1 MTEAAK
7 VVDALAQFDAIDKW
21 PEFAALALQAPK
33 ELVAQIAEIAE
44 RKFDSGRKLILQ
56 LRTAAKPEPVV
67 EQKVIDWAAERA
79 RRERA
84 FATLAAEAEE
94 EPEPEPEQTIEEA
107 EEEPEAEG
115 PLVRFSNEMPRA
127 DVHPAILSPAGPYD
141 SAKEY
146 VRRKCFQE
154 GSLATYFWQ
163 EQFWEWNG
171 RHYEVVEERVM
182 RDRAYAFLDES
193 RKRSTGDGEERF
205 RPKSSH
211 VNDMLDGL
219 KSGLVLGAR
228 YLPPMWFETG
238 ERATDVLAFRNG
250 LVNVLTH
257 EPIALSPRLWL
268 HSAVGYDWSPEARCP
283 RWVRFLEEIFPGDRE
298 SQDCIEE
305 FLGYGMTDE
314 TKFQKGALWIGKPRS
329 GKGTVAYILSQL
341 AGDSAYVSLSSH
353 DWLAGTNSKEDLIGK
368 RVGVFPD
375 VRFKPGKYYGNNYDP
390 GGIDHKSAELLLKII
405 GEDPLTIPRKYVG
418 AWRGQ
423 LGMKIILLA
432 NDPLNLNDE
441 SGVLPTRFIKIA
453 FEQSFLDKED
463 VELRGKLRAELPGIA
478 VRCLAAYSRLVA
490 RGKFIQPKS
499 GLALERDITAESDPF
514 MAMMNECFVIDPEGE
529 INCGLAYGKFEDW
542 CREHGR
548 LDLKR
553 STTNRE
559 FGKRLRKV
567 KGLHQLKTHK
577 PNGKQRVYL
586 GLRLKSWQE
595 QKDEM

>member
-115 PLVRFSNEMPRA
+115 PLVRFSNEMPEA
-127 DVHPAILSPAGPYD
+127 HVHPTLSPAGPYD

-182 RDRAYAFLDES
+182 RDRVYAFLDES
-193 RKRSTGDGEERF
+193 KKRSTGDGEQRF
-205 RPKSSH
+205 RPKPSH
-211 VNDMLDGL
+211 VNDVLDGL
-219 KSGLVLGAR
+219 KSGLVLGAK

-268 HSAVGYDWSPEARCP
+268 A
-283 RWVRFLEEIFPGDRE
+283 
-298 SQDCIEE
+298 
-305 FLGYGMTDE
+305 
-314 TKFQKGALWIGKPRS
+314 
-329 GKGTVAYILSQL
+329 
-341 AGDSAYVSLSSH
+341 
-353 DWLAGTNSKEDLIGK
+353 
-368 RVGVFPD
+368 
-375 VRFKPGKYYGNNYDP
+375 
-390 GGIDHKSAELLLKII
+390 
-405 GEDPLTIPRKYVG
+405 
-418 AWRGQ
+418 
-423 LGMKIILLA
+423 
-432 NDPLNLNDE
+432 
-441 SGVLPTRFIKIA
+441 
-453 FEQSFLDKED
+453 
-463 VELRGKLRAELPGIA
+463 
-478 VRCLAAYSRLVA
+478 
-490 RGKFIQPKS
+490 
-499 GLALERDITAESDPF
+499 
-514 MAMMNECFVIDPEGE
+514 
-529 INCGLAYGKFEDW
+529 
-542 CREHGR
+542 
-548 LDLKR
+548 
-553 STTNRE
+553 
-559 FGKRLRKV
+559 
-567 KGLHQLKTHK
+567 
-577 PNGKQRVYL
+577 
-586 GLRLKSWQE
+586 
-595 QKDEM
+595 